1 DRPDYYEILGVAKS
15 ASQDELKQA
24 YKKAAMKNHP
34 DKVGDAEKLRPSSI
48 SSHMDFS
55 VTLTKKREIDDK
67 YRKDALMG
75 GGDTSHN
82 PFEICE
88 HFFWRWHL
96 WRRLISR
103 SRNVL
108 CPKCIGYVVY
118 QTYGKSETCHS
129 CQGRGLKI
137 ATRMLGLG
145 MIQQMQHTYEQYSSS
160 GDIIGRKDKCPR
172 CRGKKSLPFFSC
184 CLNTAD
190 KMQILQPDTVAGHII
205 VQLQEHPQF
214 KRAFGDLYVEH
225 WLSLAQ
231 AFCAF
236 HNLL

>member
-1 DRPDYYEILGVAKS
+1 MFGGAPGSDRPDYYEILGVAKS
-15 ASQDELKQA
+15 ANQDELKQA

-34 DKVGDAEKLRPSSI
+34 DKVGDAEKVRPSSI
-48 SSHMDFS
+48 SSELSQAYGVLSDP
-55 VTLTKKREIDDK
+55 KKREIDDK

-88 HFFWRWHL
+88 HFFWR
-96 WRRLISR
+96 ISR

-137 ATRMLGLG
+137 VTRMLGLG

-160 GDIIGRKDKCPR
+160 GEIIGRKDKCPR
-172 CRGKKSLPFFSC
+172 CKGKKVIQEKKL
-184 CLNTAD
+184 LE
-190 KMQILQPDTVAGHII
+190 
-205 VQLQEHPQF
+205 VQ
-214 KRAFGDLYVEH
+214 RNAT
-225 WLSLAQ
+225 
-231 AFCAF
+231 
-236 HNLL
+236 